1 MLVSS
6 SVLSLHVCSEL
17 VLTGFQ
23 VARREASEASYQL
36 RFKCSAQPR
45 LSVARTT
52 KQRFHLHHHVETKGD
67 FQNVQPRWRPSDA
80 SACSVHCYLFR
91 HRRSI
96 DHTRAT
102 YLGGPPVSNSTLPC
116 FLAGALP
123 EDLQGQGKT

>member
-52 KQRFHLHHHVETKGD
+52 KQRFHLHHVETKGD
-67 FQNVQPRWRPSDA
+67 FQK
-80 SACSVHCYLFR
+80 CSTQMATVGCQCVFCAHCYLFR

-96 DHTRAT
+96 NHTRAT